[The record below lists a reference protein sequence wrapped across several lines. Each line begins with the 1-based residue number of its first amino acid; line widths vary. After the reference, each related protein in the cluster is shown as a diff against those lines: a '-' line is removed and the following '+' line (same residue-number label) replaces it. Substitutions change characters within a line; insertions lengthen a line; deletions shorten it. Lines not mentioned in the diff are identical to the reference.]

1 MPPPCC
7 LPVIVKLFWPGQSRC
22 LKFKSNIFINS
33 AQLVTITKRR
43 RGWAEISQSIVG
55 AEYMVYQALANAF
68 KNLCST
74 KENANKCSMDESY
87 QKWQFIVFSSH
98 IQKLTKDLGCISEPI
113 RNVLKAMN
121 ILHKIAKSFKIYYK
135 YSWEYIGIHFNIPF

>member
-1 MPPPCC
+1 
-7 LPVIVKLFWPGQSRC
+7 
-22 LKFKSNIFINS
+22 
-33 AQLVTITKRR
+33 
-43 RGWAEISQSIVG
+43 
-55 AEYMVYQALANAF
+55 
-68 KNLCST
+68 
-74 KENANKCSMDESY
+74 MDESY
-87 QKWQFIVFSSH
+87 QIWQFIVFSSL